1 MGNQVWTVF
10 VGNILE
16 QLHWKGLWQVFD
28 RHKVVVDSFIPRKRS
43 VDGSRLGFVRMGSKE
58 EAGRVMDILDGRWI
72 YGSYI
77 RVSWAIK
84 GGRNSFWWWKRFGQS
99 MEMVQSE
106 MGTNEVQSGP
116 IASVVGVM
124 QPEFME
130 VLQHCAIG
138 WCRQPIS
145 NRTLTEEMKVA
156 AIDDAHVM
164 RISCNRFLIIFESA
178 QARERVLAFTMLEK
192 WFERVEIGG
201 NRVCVTEAELL
212 LRGLRIGNL
221 DQREES
227 DSDQRESTVWSEAS
241 TTGNSQA
248 IEAVEEKC
256 ANQMLIKVDGKDEAL
271 RVNPRGSMNL
281 ETTGVDGPL
290 ISVEL
295 GFVGPFY
302 VGSSTEV
309 VMFNGTR
316 WKIRMLDEVI
326 RSVQS
331 PEEVE
336 AEAQRKKKGRGRP
349 RKASVALAEIV
360 AIATSSGIA
369 DITIS
374 DSDFIHRQEA
384 ILREAT
390 ATVNLGK
397 LIGATT
403 IGNDKVIIN
412 DIARLF
418 SSPQ

>member
-1 MGNQVWTVF
+1 
-10 VGNILE
+10 
-16 QLHWKGLWQVFD
+16 
-28 RHKVVVDSFIPRKRS
+28 
-43 VDGSRLGFVRMGSKE
+43 
-58 EAGRVMDILDGRWI
+58 
-72 YGSYI
+72 
-77 RVSWAIK
+77 
-84 GGRNSFWWWKRFGQS
+84 

-164 RISCNRFLIIFESA
+164 RISCNRVDLK
-178 QARERVLAFTMLEK
+178 V
-192 WFERVEIGG
+192 VEEFFQ
-201 NRVCVTEAELL
+201 VCVTEAELL